1 MSDRRTSAVIFV
13 ATDLG
18 TVLRLTIDSGTKEVK
33 WCREIQEGRITV
45 AAFKEIISK
54 KWRRR
59 EGTEPGELVQGA
71 QDREVQAFL
80 KPSYI
85 ST

>member
-1 MSDRRTSAVIFV
+1 MSDRRTPAVIFV

-33 WCREIQEGRITV
+33 WCREIQGRITV
-45 AAFKEIISK
+45 AGFKEIISK

-59 EGTEPGELVQGA
+59 EGAEPGEVVQGA
-71 QDREVQAFL
+71 QDREVQTFL